1 MAILN
6 LLASQRK
13 CRLSE
18 ILTGSNPLLKDQSL
32 VEYNQNSSAGIRI
45 CALLD
50 SDGTPMEVALAVT
63 KLVDEGFTTVKLK
76 VVLLLVQ
83 LNFFCIKILYLL
95 IKQYEENSF

>member
-18 ILTGSNPLLKDQSL
+18 ILAGSTSNPLLRDQGL
-32 VEYNQNSSAGIRI
+32 VVYNQNSSAHIKI

-50 SDGTPMEVALAVT
+50 SNGTPMEVALAVA

-76 VVLLLVQ
+76 VILLLV
-83 LNFFCIKILYLL
+83 Y
-95 IKQYEENSF
+95 SR

>member
-13 CRLSE
+13 CTLPE
-18 ILTGSNPLLKDQSL
+18 ILTGSHPLLRDRSL
-32 VEYNQNSSAGIRI
+32 VEYNQNSSIRIEI

-50 SDGTPMEVALAVT
+50 SNGTPMEVALAVA

-76 VVLLLVQ
+76 VILLLVH
-83 LNFFCIKILYLL
+83 
-95 IKQYEENSF
+95 

>member
-13 CRLSE
+13 CTLSD
-18 ILTGSNPLLKDQSL
+18 ILTGSNPLLRDQSL
-32 VEYNQNSSAGIRI
+32 VEYNPNSSIRIQI

-50 SDGTPMEVALAVT
+50 SNGTPMEVALAVA

-76 VVLLLVQ
+76 VILLLVH
-83 LNFFCIKILYLL
+83 
-95 IKQYEENSF
+95 